1 MWIVIVQRM
10 LCMMTSFT
18 FFLTNLLNVMLC
30 YDIHLEKSSSCFCVL
45 VNIFFYMLHF
55 IN

>member
-1 MWIVIVQRM
+1 MDSYRAKNVVHDDI
-10 LCMMTSFT
+10 LF